1 MRALALALAVT
12 VAAAPACTVRHRV
25 TVSGADLRATIA
37 ERHRLGRS
45 QLTGK
50 HWRDDRVVGRQ
61 RVVVVDGQALWL
73 DGGRLSLREL
83 EQGCAAP
90 PPAVEPQCAL
100 AQFADAEFE
109 VRRYHTRTLQPPDQV
124 VTTAVL
130 STLAGSVGCAG
141 LCPEDSVVRSVS
153 LVVAGGF
160 AALLGGALVWA
171 FVDCFLLS
179 GLGSPGCR
187 D

>member
-83 EQGCAAP
+83 EQG
-90 PPAVEPQCAL
+90 AL
-100 AQFADAEFE
+100 
-109 VRRYHTRTLQPPDQV
+109 RRRRRSSRSARWRSSPTPSSRCGATTRARCSRPT
-124 VTTAVL
+124 
-130 STLAGSVGCAG
+130 
-141 LCPEDSVVRSVS
+141 RS
-153 LVVAGGF
+153 
-160 AALLGGALVWA
+160 
-171 FVDCFLLS
+171 
-179 GLGSPGCR
+179 
-187 D
+187 